1 MPDSVVLRGRVTRG
15 EQVSCL
21 FTELPWV
28 KRQFREKLKINPYPG
43 TFNLEIIEED
53 LDRLA
58 SLHRQKGIEIVP
70 KDPRYC
76 VGKSFRAL
84 VQGRIEAVVLLPD
97 VSHYPASKL
106 ELVSA
111 KNIRETLSVK
121 DGDVVTVEVF
131 LPARE
136 SNPAEG

>member
-1 MPDSVVLRGRVTRG
+1 MPDSIVLRGRVTRG

-28 KRQFREKLKINPYPG
+28 KGQFREKLKIDPYPG
-43 TFNLEIIEED
+43 TFNLEILKGD
-53 LDRLA
+53 LNKLA
-58 SLHRQKGIEIVP
+58 FLHKQKGIEIVP
-70 KDPRYC
+70 EDPRYC

-84 VQGRIEAVVLLPD
+84 VQGRVGAAVLLPD

-106 ELVSA
+106 ELISA
-111 KNIRETLSVK
+111 KSIRETLSVK

-136 SNPAEG
+136 SSPAEE